1 MKQLFIYAFLMISP
15 SCLLCA
21 QDTASRIRML
31 VEEDIIAIKGHCGS
45 INDSKVFTYVMH
57 EITLKKAA
65 IPGFADRHDFEL
77 QHLITDVTNYNE
89 IYKTLCANGGVQ
101 SDIFTSLITDGV
113 VISPYPQLREQALN
127 IVVQELETIRN
138 YQQ

>member
-1 MKQLFIYAFLMISP
+1 MKGLCIYGFLAFGL
-15 SCLLCA
+15 SCA
-21 QDTASRIRML
+21 VRADDVASHMRML

-45 INDSKVFTYVMH
+45 ISDSKVFTYVMH
-57 EITLKKAA
+57 EITRKKST

-77 QHLITDVTNYNE
+77 QNLITDATNYNE
-89 IYKTLCANGGVQ
+89 TYKTLCANGGMQ
-101 SDIFTSLITDGV
+101 SDMFYSLITDGV

-127 IVVQELETIRN
+127 SVVEELETILN